1 MSRKLRIRMKRS
13 SIGKHKKAKLTLR
26 ALGLKKIGDVVE
38 KKDTPQIRGMLRNV
52 AHIVEVEEIEEETK
66 ND

>member
-13 SIGKHKKAKLTLR
+13 SIGKHKKTKLTLR

>member
-1 MSRKLRIRMKRS
+1 MSKKLRIKMKRS

-26 ALGLKKIGDVVE
+26 ALGLRKIGDVVE
-38 KKDTPQIRGMLRNV
+38 KVDTPQIRGMLRNV
-52 AHIVEVEEIEEETK
+52 AHIVEVEEIEEESK